1 MFLLNVIRFIRGYVR
16 VKVEREGAERFINLC
31 SFNKIA
37 VWDIKNSYQGLF
49 VNVNIKDYKMLRK
62 IRRKIKFPPKFRIYK
77 KYGLPFIL
85 KSYEKRKGIA
95 VGIILSL
102 LLLNLL
108 SNYIWDIKVIGNEQI
123 PTSKIIA
130 VCEEL
135 GVKKGIRKRELDTY
149 NLKPSFVLK
158 CDGIAW
164 CSFNVEGSVLTVD
177 ISEAKD
183 SSKDK
188 DTIPS
193 NIIATADGVIISAEI
208 SKGTRLVENGQAIRR
223 GDLLVSGAIN
233 YGEKTDFIKSEGII
247 IAETDRIFTKTVPF
261 KFKKNILTGKE
272 RTLKVLDFFNIKVP
286 LFLGKVRFNSQEK
299 TSTTN
304 VKMFGRELPISITSK
319 TFNEIIETDVER
331 TEEDAINQA
340 LCEIVCEIK
349 NLPITNIQIV
359 DFTWEN
365 KGDCLEV
372 FLKTKCYE
380 NVGEEEKII
389 FNKEN

>member
-1 MFLLNVIRFIRGYVR
+1 MFLLNIIRFIIGYVKI
-16 VKVEREGAERFINLC
+16 KVDRDGAERFLNLC

-37 VWDIKNSYQGLF
+37 VWDIKNSSNGFF
-49 VNVNIKDYKMLRK
+49 VNLKIKDYKKLRK
-62 IRRKIKFPPKFRIYK
+62 LRKTIKFPPKFKIYK

-135 GVKKGIRKRELDTY
+135 GVKKGIRKRALDTY
-149 NLKPSFVLK
+149 NLKPSFILK

-272 RTLKVLDFFNIKVP
+272 RTLKVLDFFNIKIP
-286 LFLGKVRFNSQEK
+286 LFLGNVRFNSQEETESK
-299 TSTTN
+299 S

-319 TFNEIIETDVER
+319 TFNELNEIEIQR
-331 TEEDAINQA
+331 TEEEAINQA
-340 LCEIVCEIK
+340 LCEIACEIK
-349 NLPITNIQIV
+349 NLPIKKVEIV
-359 DFTWEN
+359 DFIYEKKSN
-365 KGDCLEV
+365 SLEV
-372 FLKTKCYE
+372 CLKIKCYE
-380 NVGEEEKII
+380 DIGKEEKII

>member
-1 MFLLNVIRFIRGYVR
+1 MFLLNVIRFIRGYVK
-16 VKVEREGAERFINLC
+16 VKVEKEDAERFINLC

-37 VWDIKNSYQGLF
+37 VWDIKNSPQGLF
-49 VNVNIKDYKMLRK
+49 VNVKIRDYKMIRK
-62 IRRKIKFPPKFRIYK
+62 TRRKLKFPPKFRIYK

-102 LLLNLL
+102 LLLNFL
-108 SNYIWDIKVIGNEQI
+108 SNYIWDIKVIGNEKI
-123 PTSKIIA
+123 PTNEIIA

-135 GVKKGIRKRELDTY
+135 GVKKGIRKRKIDTY
-149 NLKPSFVLK
+149 NLKPLFILK
-158 CDGIAW
+158 CEGVAW

-183 SSKDK
+183 SSKGK
-188 DTIPS
+188 ESIPS
-193 NIIATADGVIISAEI
+193 NIIATSDGVIISAEI
-208 SKGTRLVENGQAIRR
+208 SKGTRLVENGQAIRK

-247 IAETDRIFTKTVPF
+247 IAETDRVFAKTVPF
-261 KFKKNILTGKE
+261 KFTKNVTTGKE
-272 RTLKVLDFFNIKVP
+272 RTLRVLDFFNIKIP
-286 LFLGKVRFNSQEK
+286 LFLGNVSFKSQEK
-299 TSTTN
+299 TRTLN

-319 TFNEIIETDVER
+319 TFNEIIETEVDR

-340 LCEIVCEIK
+340 LCEIVREIK

-359 DFTWEN
+359 DFSWKN
-365 KGDCLEV
+365 KGDYLEV
-372 FLKTKCYE
+372 ILKTKCYE